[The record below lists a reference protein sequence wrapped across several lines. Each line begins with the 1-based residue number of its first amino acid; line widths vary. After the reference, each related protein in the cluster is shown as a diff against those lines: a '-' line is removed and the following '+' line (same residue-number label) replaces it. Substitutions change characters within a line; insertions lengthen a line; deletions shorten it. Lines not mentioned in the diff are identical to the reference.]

1 MAGADPKPGHT
12 RETFDA
18 VRSLGVLYSKGPGPV
33 VLRVV
38 FAGPIVIGAMAFGM
52 FAGIER
58 RMTGWAQRGQHA

>member
-18 VRSLGVLYSKGPGPV
+18 VRSLGVLY
-33 VLRVV
+33 
-38 FAGPIVIGAMAFGM
+38 IGAMAMAMYGM

-58 RMTGWAQRGQHA
+58 RMTSWAHRGQHA